1 MGCAPGCLCAPARWS
16 LRPSASLSPATGLG
30 DGDLR
35 APRGQPPDPGRV
47 HSAHARSQSISRAD
61 LGGEPGTDPRR
72 PAAAKTLARNL
83 ERGARFSGS
92 PPAPMP
98 APLQPCTLG
107 HNADPPLAALA
118 PAAGGERA
126 PLSRSSCTSRAARP
140 PPRRRTA
147 QLRKER
153 RQEIPGSK
161 APADAPLVPVPF
173 APSPPPASPASPA
186 RGGGGGGARGPALL
200 RQNKARR
207 GSPRPRT
214 EPVTKAGGRRRAPR
228 PRSAGGGREGGLE
241 GGVRCAPAVPGL
253 RHLAAL
259 SPVTG

>member
-1 MGCAPGCLCAPARWS
+1 MRGTNFPDAEP
-16 LRPSASLSPATGLG
+16 
-30 DGDLR
+30 R
-35 APRGQPPDPGRV
+35 APRRGGSRGGPRWGARLGACARPPAGRSGRLPLCPQPQA
-47 HSAHARSQSISRAD
+47 SATGICALPVGSPRTQGASTAPTRGPKASREQI
-61 LGGEPGTDPRR
+61 LWGEPGTDPRR

-98 APLQPCTLG
+98 ASLQPCTLG

-173 APSPPPASPASPA
+173 APSPPPAYPA
-186 RGGGGGGARGPALL
+186 RGGGGAGAAGRGVLPCSARTKPAAGARG
-200 RQNKARR
+200 
-207 GSPRPRT
+207 
-214 EPVTKAGGRRRAPR
+214 RAP
-228 PRSAGGGREGGLE
+228 SQ
-241 GGVRCAPAVPGL
+241 
-253 RHLAAL
+253 
-259 SPVTG
+259 